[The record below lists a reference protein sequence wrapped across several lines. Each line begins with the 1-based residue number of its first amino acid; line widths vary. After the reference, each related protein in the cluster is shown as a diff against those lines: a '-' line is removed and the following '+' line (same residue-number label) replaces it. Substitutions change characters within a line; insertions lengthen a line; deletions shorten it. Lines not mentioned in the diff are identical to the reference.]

1 MSWASTT
8 GWVPEGTYS
17 GMKALRGDL
26 EDLTGAFY
34 REREEGRGRE
44 GLGSVYVTGV
54 EGPILGIW

>member
-34 REREEGRGRE
+34 REREGKGRE
-44 GLGSVYVTGV
+44 GFRSVYLTGGEV
-54 EGPILGIW
+54 SFLGIW